1 MSMIE
6 IASRQYRWRR
16 WSDVYPYLGDL
27 SGAHIVD
34 LGCGIGDQARDL
46 ARLGAHVF
54 GVDRVQGAIDH
65 AKSRRIPH
73 AQFVC
78 ANIRNIKDMEL
89 KSDGVWT
96 SFTAAYFPRFDVL
109 TRSIDKVLKPGG
121 WIAITEVDDLFHHE
135 PLHSRWFALIEK
147 YYARSI
153 EEGIHRFRSHAHV
166 SEVLSEQGWRIEVD
180 RRLDDDE
187 LCFAGAASPEIL
199 EAWRA
204 RLSFMMPRFL
214 DRFGDEAIGFD
225 SAFLECLASKE
236 HRSRSRVWFILA
248 RKDENTALTE

>member
-1 MSMIE
+1 MVE

-27 SGAHIVD
+27 SGAQVAD

-46 ARLGAHVF
+46 SRLGAYVF
-54 GVDRVQGAIDH
+54 GVDGNQDAIDH
-65 AKSRRIPH
+65 AKSRGIPR
-73 AQFVC
+73 ARFVC
-78 ANIRNIKDMEL
+78 CDITDIKDTEL

-109 TRSIDKVLKPGG
+109 TRSIDSVLKPGG
-121 WIAITEVDDLFHHE
+121 WLAITEVDDLFGHE
-135 PLHSRWFALIEK
+135 PLHSQWSTLIER

-153 EEGIHRFRSHAHV
+153 EEDLYRFQSYAHV
-166 SEVLSEQGWRIEVD
+166 CEVLSGRGWRIDVD
-180 RRLDDDE
+180 RKLEDDE
-187 LCFAGAASPEIL
+187 LCFVGAASSEVL
-199 EAWRA
+199 EAWKA

-214 DRFGDEAIGFD
+214 ERFGDEAMEFD
-225 SAFLECLASKE
+225 SAFLECLASKG

-248 RKDENTALTE
+248 RTPVPS

>member
-1 MSMIE
+1 MSIVE
-6 IASRQYRWRR
+6 ILSRQYRWRR

-27 SGAHIVD
+27 SGAQVVD

-46 ARLGAHVF
+46 SRLGAHVF
-54 GVDRVQGAIDH
+54 GVDGNQDAIDH
-65 AKSRRIPH
+65 AKSRGIPR
-73 AQFVC
+73 ARFVC
-78 ANIRNIKDMEL
+78 GDITDIKDSEL

-109 TRSIDKVLKPGG
+109 TRSIDMALKPGG
-121 WIAITEVDDLFHHE
+121 WLAITEVDDLFGHE
-135 PLHSRWFALIEK
+135 PLHSRWSALIEK

-153 EEGIHRFRSHAHV
+153 EEGIYRFQSHAHV
-166 SEVLSEQGWRIEVD
+166 CEVLSGRGWRIDVD
-180 RRLDDDE
+180 RKLEDDE
-187 LCFAGAASPEIL
+187 FCFVGAASSEVL

-214 DRFGDEAIGFD
+214 ERFGEEAMEFD

-236 HRSRSRVWFILA
+236 HLSRSRVWFILA
-248 RKDENTALTE
+248 RKPFTS

>member
-1 MSMIE
+1 MSIVE
-6 IASRQYRWRR
+6 YYSRQYLWRR

-27 SGAHIVD
+27 SGAQVVD

-46 ARLGAHVF
+46 SRLGAYVF
-54 GVDRVQGAIDH
+54 GVDRNQDVIDH
-65 AKSRRIPH
+65 AKSRGIPR
-73 AQFVC
+73 ARFVC
-78 ANIRNIKDMEL
+78 CDITDIEDREL

-109 TRSIDKVLKPGG
+109 NRSIDSVLKPGG
-121 WIAITEVDDLFHHE
+121 WLAITEVDDLFGHE
-135 PLHSRWFALIEK
+135 PLHPRWFALIEK
-147 YYARSI
+147 YYTRSI

-187 LCFAGAASPEIL
+187 LCFAGAASPEVL

-204 RLSFMMPRFL
+204 RLSFMMPRFFE
-214 DRFGDEAIGFD
+214 RFGEEAMEFD

-236 HRSRSRVWFILA
+236 HRSRSRVWFILV
-248 RKDENTALTE
+248 RKPFTS

>member
-1 MSMIE
+1 MSVVESI
-6 IASRQYRWRR
+6 SREYPWRR
-16 WSDVYPYLGDL
+16 WSEIYPYLGDL
-27 SGAHIVD
+27 SGVQVVD

-46 ARLGAHVF
+46 SRLGAYIF
-54 GVDRVQGAIDH
+54 GVDGNEEAIDH

-73 AQFVC
+73 AQFVWT
-78 ANIRNIKDMEL
+78 NIINIKDIWL

-109 TRSIDKVLKPGG
+109 TRSIDSVLKPGG

-135 PLHSRWFALIEK
+135 PLHSRWFELIEK

-153 EEGIHRFRSHAHV
+153 EEGIYRFRSHTHV

-180 RRLDDDE
+180 RRVDDDE
-187 LCFAGAASPEIL
+187 LCFAGAASTEVI
-199 EAWRA
+199 EAWQA
-204 RLSFMMPRFL
+204 RLDSMMPRFL

-248 RKDENTALTE
+248 RKNENTTLIE

>member
-1 MSMIE
+1 MSRVE
-6 IASRQYRWRR
+6 ILSRQYRWRR

-27 SGAHIVD
+27 SGAEVVD
-34 LGCGIGDQARDL
+34 LGCGIGDQACDL
-46 ARLGAHVF
+46 SRLGAHVF
-54 GVDRVQGAIDH
+54 GVDGNQDVIDH

-73 AQFVC
+73 TRFVC
-78 ANIRNIKDMEL
+78 CDITDIKDTEM

-109 TRSIDKVLKPGG
+109 TRSIDSVLKPGG
-121 WIAITEVDDLFHHE
+121 WLAITEVDDLFGHE
-135 PLHSRWFALIEK
+135 PLHPRWSALIEK

-153 EEGIHRFRSHAHV
+153 EEGIYRFRSHAHV
-166 SEVLSEQGWRIEVD
+166 CEVLSGRDWLIDVD
-180 RRLDDDE
+180 RKLEDDE
-187 LCFAGAASPEIL
+187 LCFVGAASSEIL

-214 DRFGDEAIGFD
+214 ERFGEEAMGFD

-236 HRSRSRVWFILA
+236 HRSRSRVWFILV
-248 RKDENTALTE
+248 RKPFTS

>member
-1 MSMIE
+1 MSVVEHI
-6 IASRQYRWRR
+6 SREYPWRR
-16 WSDVYPYLGDL
+16 WSEIYPYLGDL
-27 SGAHIVD
+27 SGVQVVD

-46 ARLGAHVF
+46 SRLGAYIF
-54 GVDRVQGAIDH
+54 GVDGNEEAIDY

-73 AQFVC
+73 AQFVWT
-78 ANIRNIKDMEL
+78 NILNIKDIWL

-109 TRSIDKVLKPGG
+109 TRSVDTILKPDG
-121 WIAITEVDDLFHHE
+121 WIAITEVDDLFYHE
-135 PLHSRWFALIEK
+135 PLHSRWFELIEK
-147 YYARSI
+147 YYTRSI

-180 RRLDDDE
+180 RRIDDDE
-187 LCFAGAASPEIL
+187 LCFSGAASKEVL
-199 EAWRA
+199 NAWQT
-204 RLSFMMPRFL
+204 RLDAMMPRFL

-248 RKDENTALTE
+248 RKNENTTLIE

>member
-1 MSMIE
+1 MSMVE
-6 IASRQYRWRR
+6 RASRQYRWRR

-27 SGAHIVD
+27 SGAQVVD

-46 ARLGAHVF
+46 SQLGAHVL
-54 GVDRVQGAIDH
+54 GVDGNQDAIDH
-65 AKSRRIPH
+65 AKSRGIPR
-73 AQFVC
+73 ARFVC
-78 ANIRNIKDMEL
+78 CDITDIKDSEL
-89 KSDGVWT
+89 NSDGVWT

-109 TRSIDKVLKPGG
+109 TRSIDSVLKPGG
-121 WIAITEVDDLFHHE
+121 WLAITEVDDLLGHE
-135 PLHSRWFALIEK
+135 PLHPRWSALIEK

-153 EEGIHRFRSHAHV
+153 EEGIYRFLSHAHV
-166 SEVLSEQGWRIEVD
+166 CEVLSGRGWGIDVD
-180 RRLDDDE
+180 RKLEDDE
-187 LCFAGAASPEIL
+187 LCFVGAASSEVL

-214 DRFGDEAIGFD
+214 ERFGEEAMEFD

-248 RKDENTALTE
+248 RRPVQS